1 MKNDAYQYDFSE
13 LYPDKLYNVF
23 GREQKAKKM
32 LSILQE
38 HFPQGLEKLKLMDIG
53 CSTGILANF
62 LSQYVGEVVGADID
76 EKGIAYAKKTHQ
88 LDNLR
93 FEVQDGMNLTYD
105 ANTFDII
112 TCAHAYEHVPDA
124 DKLMAE
130 IHRVLKPDGV
140 CYFAAGNRLNLIEP
154 HYKLPLLSVF
164 PKPMAHWY
172 LKILGKGDF
181 YYEKL
186 RTLPTLRKLVNS
198 FEVIDYT
205 KKIIDHPE
213 QYEATDMVK
222 SGTLKQKLAKIL
234 LTVAYGLSPTYIW
247 LLKKN
252 ESIGSGTHNIIS
264 FVSRRGFRDVG
275 F

>member
-1 MKNDAYQYDFSE
+1 MKHDTYQYDFSE
-13 LYPDKLYNVF
+13 LHPDALYNVF

-62 LSQYVGEVVGADID
+62 LSQHVGEVVGADID
-76 EKGIAYAKKTHQ
+76 EKGIAHAKKTHQ
-88 LDNLR
+88 GDNLR

-124 DKLMAE
+124 NKLMAE

-205 KKIIDHPE
+205 KKVIDHPE

-234 LTVAYGLSPTYIW
+234 LTIAYGLSPTYIW
-247 LLKKN
+247 LLKKK
-252 ESIGSGTHNIIS
+252 
-264 FVSRRGFRDVG
+264 
-275 F
+275 